1 MKLKPNLKDWSP
13 MDILNQDSVP
23 DLQ

>member
-13 MDILNQDSVP
+13 MDLLNKDSVP
-23 DLQ
+23 DL